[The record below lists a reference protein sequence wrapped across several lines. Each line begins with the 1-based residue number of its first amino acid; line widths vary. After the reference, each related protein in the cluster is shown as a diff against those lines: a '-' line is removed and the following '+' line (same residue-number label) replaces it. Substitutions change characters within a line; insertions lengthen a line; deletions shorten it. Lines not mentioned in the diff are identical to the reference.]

1 MGRFVLYKQTPTH
14 NITKKK
20 KKKLQNINQQ
30 RPFQKEIFGPHFAIM
45 DPLSMLESP

>member
-20 KKKLQNINQQ
+20 KKTLQLINQQ